1 MRHALLLA
9 ALVHAAA
16 PAAAQT
22 TFKCNDGRGRV
33 TYSNIACDKQG
44 LKDAGPVAERT
55 TTMALPPVPAAPAKP
70 AGAAP
75 GAPAG
80 AAPSAPAA
88 APPAAKDNDAE
99 VAGSAARVKPVV
111 PLLERLAK

>member
-1 MRHALLLA
+1 MRPALLA
-9 ALVHAAA
+9 VLVLAAA

-55 TTMALPPVPAAPAKP
+55 TTMTLPPVPAAPAKP
-70 AGAAP
+70 AVSGATPGAAP
-75 GAPAG
+75 GPAPAG
-80 AAPSAPAA
+80 APGSS
-88 APPAAKDNDAE
+88 PAAKDEGE
-99 VAGSAARVKPVV
+99 VSAPAARVKPVV
-111 PLLERLAK
+111 PLLEKLAK